1 MIYCGENMGAE
12 QIVSK
17 AAKQKSIE
25 FTVLTEVRMKRLSWL
40 FNHSEKKKIIALAIV
55 LSLLAALLRQC
66 VTYYLG
72 EAVDAAGKSYFSTT
86 VVYLGYL
93 SIGILIL
100 MALDYLSLYF
110 YGSFTNHNLY
120 HFRSRTVESAIQFT
134 LKEKAKYS
142 TGELI
147 NRLNSDLQIL
157 EKFFRTT
164 IGDTS
169 YKVFSGLFAA
179 VFGFIIN
186 YKVMFVLLS
195 LCLIT
200 AVVNYFFAKPV
211 EHLQQQIQTISDR
224 IMLSFQEA
232 IHGNK
237 EIKAYGI
244 RNQLAEKFGKTVKAH
259 MQKTFS
265 IARIESLWG
274 AIEIT
279 VSIALQIGI
288 VFLCL
293 LFVTRGEMT
302 LGDIVIFQQLVE
314 MVKQIFVIDFV
325 TINKVL
331 VIIKRIEEL
340 WSHGT
345 VSGNGRKV
353 KSGIEEKPILEFD
366 HVCFDYEKDNTSRS
380 RPILSQVSFTVMP
393 CESVA
398 IIGPS
403 GSGKS
408 TIVNMICGLLNP
420 DDGKIKFEGY
430 DIRQWDE
437 QTLYDEISLV
447 DQESRLFPISIY
459 ENIAC
464 GGYGCSR
471 LKENAIPAAVD
482 KAIKDASL
490 SSFIAS
496 LKEKEKTDVG
506 EFGGKLSG
514 GQRQRIS
521 IARALVKSPKL
532 LILDEPTSA
541 LDAETEK
548 DILSS
553 LHHAVKEQSA
563 TIIVAHRLS
572 TIQDADKILV
582 LNHGRIEEQGNHE
595 TLMRKKGLYYRMFLQ
610 QRQKDLEVS
619 YE

>member
-1 MIYCGENMGAE
+1 
-12 QIVSK
+12 
-17 AAKQKSIE
+17 
-25 FTVLTEVRMKRLSWL
+25 MKRLSWL
-40 FNHSEKKKIIALAIV
+40 FKHSEKKKIAALAMI

-72 EAVDAAGKSYFSTT
+72 EAVDVAGKNYLSTT
-86 VVYLGYL
+86 AVYLGYL

-100 MALDYLSLYF
+100 MTFDYLSLYF

-164 IGDTS
+164 IGDTN
-169 YKVFSGLFAA
+169 YKIFSGIFAA
-179 VFGFIIN
+179 VFGFMIN
-186 YKVMFVLLS
+186 YKVMFVLLI

-211 EHLQQQIQTISDR
+211 ERLQQQIQTISDR
-224 IMLSFQEA
+224 IMTAFQEA

-244 RNQLAEKFGKTVKAH
+244 GNQMSGKFGEIVKAH
-259 MQKTFS
+259 MRKTFS

-288 VFLCL
+288 VFFCL
-293 LFVTRGEMT
+293 FFVTRGEMT
-302 LGDIVIFQQLVE
+302 LGDVVIFQQLVE
-314 MVKQIFVIDFV
+314 MIKKIFVIDFV

-331 VIIKRIEEL
+331 VTVKRIEEL
-340 WSHGT
+340 WSHKGD
-345 VSGNGRKV
+345 SENKAKI
-353 KSGIEEKPILEFD
+353 KSGIAGKPVLEFNG
-366 HVCFDYEKDNTSRS
+366 VCFDYEENNASR
-380 RPILSQVSFTVMP
+380 RKPILSEVSFTIMP
-393 CESVA
+393 DESVA
-398 IIGPS
+398 IVGPS

-408 TIVNMICGLLNP
+408 TIVNMICGILNP
-420 DDGKIKFEGY
+420 DDGEIKFEGH

-447 DQESRLFPISIY
+447 DQEARLFPISIY

-471 LKENAIPAAVD
+471 LNENNISAAVE
-482 KAIKDASL
+482 KAVKDASL

-496 LKEKEKTDVG
+496 LKEKETTDVG

-514 GQRQRIS
+514 GQRQRIA

-541 LDAETEK
+541 LDAQTER
-548 DILSS
+548 DIISS
-553 LHHAVKEQSA
+553 LHHAVKGQSA
-563 TIIVAHRLS
+563 TITVAHRLS

-582 LNHGRIEEQGNHE
+582 LNHGSIEEQGNHE

-610 QRQKDLEVS
+610 QSRQGLEVS

>member
-1 MIYCGENMGAE
+1 
-12 QIVSK
+12 
-17 AAKQKSIE
+17 
-25 FTVLTEVRMKRLSWL
+25 MKRLSWL
-40 FNHSEKKKIIALAIV
+40 FKHSEKKKIAALAMI

-72 EAVDAAGKSYFSTT
+72 EAVDVAGKNYLSTT
-86 VVYLGYL
+86 AVYLGYL

-100 MALDYLSLYF
+100 MTFDYLSLYF

-164 IGDTS
+164 IGDTN
-169 YKVFSGLFAA
+169 YKIFSGIFAA
-179 VFGFIIN
+179 VFGFMIN
-186 YKVMFVLLS
+186 YKVMFVLLI

-211 EHLQQQIQTISDR
+211 ERLQQQIQTISDR
-224 IMLSFQEA
+224 IMTAFQEA

-244 RNQLAEKFGKTVKAH
+244 GNQISGKFGEIVKAH
-259 MQKTFS
+259 MRKTFS

-288 VFLCL
+288 VFFCL
-293 LFVTRGEMT
+293 FFVTRGEMT
-302 LGDIVIFQQLVE
+302 LGDVVIFQQLVE
-314 MVKQIFVIDFV
+314 MIKKIFVIDFV

-331 VIIKRIEEL
+331 VTVKRIEEL
-340 WSHGT
+340 WSHKGD
-345 VSGNGRKV
+345 SENKAKI
-353 KSGIEEKPILEFD
+353 KSGIAGKPVLEFNG
-366 HVCFDYEKDNTSRS
+366 VCFDYEENNASR
-380 RPILSQVSFTVMP
+380 RKPILSEVSFTIMP
-393 CESVA
+393 DESVA
-398 IIGPS
+398 IVGPS

-408 TIVNMICGLLNP
+408 TIVNMICGILNP
-420 DDGKIKFEGY
+420 DDGEIKFEGH

-447 DQESRLFPISIY
+447 DQEARLFPISIY

-471 LKENAIPAAVD
+471 LNENNISAAVE
-482 KAIKDASL
+482 KAVKDASL

-496 LKEKEKTDVG
+496 LKEKETTDVG

-514 GQRQRIS
+514 GQRQRIA

-541 LDAETEK
+541 LDAQTER
-548 DILSS
+548 DIISS
-553 LHHAVKEQSA
+553 LHHAVKGQSA
-563 TIIVAHRLS
+563 TITVAHRLS

-582 LNHGRIEEQGNHE
+582 LNHGSIEEQGNHE

-610 QRQKDLEVS
+610 QSRQGLEVS